1 MIYLYALLA
10 MLPIF
15 AALVMMTGFRI
26 APGKAIPAAFLCCA
40 LFALTIWRVDFTAI
54 IGAAISGTYK
64 SLDIILTIYG
74 AVLLLNVLKKGNA
87 VATINSSFN
96 SVTRD
101 SRIQILLVAWL
112 FSGFIEGAAGFGA
125 APALAAPI
133 LTGLGVPAM
142 TAVCVAMICNTLAVP
157 FGAVGI
163 PVMTSF
169 ATLAGSIGKTGLTEM
184 QFQANVINALTA
196 ISGTSG
202 VFIPF
207 AAVVAAILLTPGER
221 KVRRILEILPL
232 SLFAGAVYIVPW
244 RYCALF
250 LGPELPSMMGAI
262 VGIPLM
268 LLAIKLKF
276 LVPKYVWTAGDIANT
291 PVQTALTVPQWKAWM
306 PYAALAVILLISRLP
321 DLPIK
326 NFITN
331 APALA
336 LPELFHTPGTG
347 VRWNLV
353 GNPGLMPFCVISA
366 ITAFCWK
373 IPAKEFGGIV
383 VNTAKQ
389 ISGAAIAI
397 ASSVALVSIMV
408 VSRYNG
414 AELPGMP
421 DAVAT
426 ALSSL
431 MGKYFLIGSPFIG
444 ALGAFFAGSCTVS
457 DILFVQLQFDT
468 GAMLSLPE
476 YIIVALQNIGGGLGS
491 MLRLSGVIATCATVN
506 LSGKEGK
513 IILLNAIPLV
523 IFCIFALFSTVILW
537 RYLVP

>member
-15 AALVMMTGFRI
+15 AALVMMTVFRI
-26 APGKAIPAAFLCCA
+26 APGKAIPAAFLCGVV
-40 LFALTIWRVDFTAI
+40 FALAIWRVDFSGIAA
-54 IGAAISGTYK
+54 AAISGTYK

-74 AVLLLNVLKKGNA
+74 AVLLLNVLKRGNA

-142 TAVCVAMICNTLAVP
+142 TAVCVALICNTLAVP

-184 QFQANVINALTA
+184 QFQANVINSLTA
-196 ISGTSG
+196 ISGLSG

-221 KVRRILEILPL
+221 KVRSILEILPL
-232 SLFAGAVYIVPW
+232 SLFAGAAYIVPW

-250 LGPELPSMMGAI
+250 LGPELPSMMGAMI
-262 VGIPLM
+262 GIPLM

-276 LVPKYVWTAGDIANT
+276 LVPKYVWTAGDAANK
-291 PVQTALTVPQWKAWM
+291 PLAPELTVSQIKAWM
-306 PYAALAVILLISRLP
+306 PYAALAVILLISRLS
-321 DLPIK
+321 DLPVK
-326 NFITN
+326 TFIAN

-347 VRWNLV
+347 VRWNLA
-353 GNPGLMPFCVISA
+353 GNPGLMPFCVIAA

-373 IPAKEFGGIV
+373 IPAKEFAGIV
-383 VNTAKQ
+383 KNTAKQ

-397 ASSVALVSIMV
+397 ASSVALVSVMV

-426 ALSSL
+426 ALSGL

-444 ALGAFFAGSCTVS
+444 ALGSFFAGSCTVS

-468 GAMLSLPE
+468 GSMLNLPE
-476 YIIVALQNIGGGLGS
+476 YITVALQNIGGGLGS

-506 LSGKEGK
+506 LTGKEGK
-513 IILLNAIPLV
+513 IILLNTIPLV
-523 IFCIFALFSTVILW
+523 IFCVFALFAAVILW
-537 RYLVP
+537 GYLVP